1 VPENH
6 QICETE
12 KGGIVMSSCS
22 ATTEKKFG
30 VKVCRERGCK
40 DLQKDPKWPDS
51 PQQCQVTHGMPGA
64 MSCCVK
70 EMDAERFIRHISGQL
85 NNSPY
90 GAQRPGVRNCPKECP
105 YKIFIEG
112 EKFVFEKGKPESSRV
127 PAKIGTC
134 ALIGKSL
141 GECGVCPCNVLGNKF
156 QESQILQIKGA
167 IERCQKVSRDAFESG
182 HACSGNSCPD
192 GIQRCDIG
200 DKPVCPL
207 IRVPFAD
214 LKECPLWRIPAKT
227 LPATAA
233 AEPVKKSQKSTEKV
247 LKKSSGKLVR
257 KDKPEPPAPNTLYL
271 EDNKDLTARM
281 APESVDLIFTD
292 PTYLKD
298 PVIDGIEQWER
309 AYVALNRIA
318 GKVLKPSGFLFTYA
332 PQAHLLDIMEIL
344 AYGSSDQ
351 IMCPTKGCALDF
363 FWIIPSLNLSQ
374 STAKN
379 HKHNAICLHKPILV
393 YQKPPFKSPSKC
405 FADVVRG
412 KRQKAYHP
420 FQQSIHDVLGI
431 ISRFMEP
438 GQVLYDPYTG
448 TGTSLKAA
456 KLLGLQWIG
465 CEIDPK
471 THAIA
476 VRELQ
481 QEPITLF
488 SFDEGDDIGP
498 CRTCSIE
505 CPDDNEGCKEFQE
518 FAEKEIAA
526 GPGPQDLVDS
536 ALFTKEND
544 TSIDKKHKS
553 TWMGKSR
560 AQQLKETAERD
571 AALAAGA
578 CHDCEASDRC
588 KKHDPHAGC
597 LNEIPKPRTPK
608 GKHRRP
614 ALNKCPE
621 TCPYRKII
629 PEDHG
634 REKRYPQGRCG
645 AALGQTLREME
656 ACPHGIL
663 DEMDERTQGYLIE
676 RLILYKEGQQ
686 RERLAR
692 IPAGADPTKVIVI
705 EHPSGAPGSPGPICK
720 TCGWPEAPQEGSC
733 LTCGHHKARKTFH
746 ETCPRLPDLMFK
758 GGTYSAEQLMKET
771 LLQGCYH
778 WMVKEKA
785 PVKKMKKPKEPET
798 NDPLK
803 LFLNEH
809 FEQIITGKDVPIVP
823 GVMHLYDEEQKPGLR
838 SLKLYLLASISDEI
852 DKIEDTIQIWSLPPS
867 GKIRKVAKTTGRLY
881 RGYANPD
888 CKFTFQWHFANEK
901 KEE

>member
-1 VPENH
+1 
-6 QICETE
+6 
-12 KGGIVMSSCS
+12 
-22 ATTEKKFG
+22 
-30 VKVCRERGCK
+30 
-40 DLQKDPKWPDS
+40 
-51 PQQCQVTHGMPGA
+51 
-64 MSCCVK
+64 
-70 EMDAERFIRHISGQL
+70 
-85 NNSPY
+85 
-90 GAQRPGVRNCPKECP
+90 
-105 YKIFIEG
+105 
-112 EKFVFEKGKPESSRV
+112 
-127 PAKIGTC
+127 
-134 ALIGKSL
+134 
-141 GECGVCPCNVLGNKF
+141 
-156 QESQILQIKGA
+156 
-167 IERCQKVSRDAFESG
+167 
-182 HACSGNSCPD
+182 
-192 GIQRCDIG
+192 
-200 DKPVCPL
+200 
-207 IRVPFAD
+207 
-214 LKECPLWRIPAKT
+214 
-227 LPATAA
+227 
-233 AEPVKKSQKSTEKV
+233 
-247 LKKSSGKLVR
+247 
-257 KDKPEPPAPNTLYL
+257 
-271 EDNKDLTARM
+271 M
-281 APESVDLIFTD
+281 APESIDVIFTD
-292 PTYLKD
+292 PSYGKE
-298 PVIDGIEQWER
+298 PVINDVEQWER

-344 AYGSSDQ
+344 AYGSSFK
-351 IMCPTKGCALDF
+351 IMCPTNGCALDF

-374 STAKN
+374 STAKD

-438 GQVLYDPYTG
+438 GQILYDPYAG

-481 QEPITLF
+481 QEAIDLFTFGGDGPGEACPRAPIEVMKDP
-488 SFDEGDDIGP
+488 S
-498 CRTCSIE
+498 RQASIE
-505 CPDDNEGCKEFQE
+505 
-518 FAEKEIAA
+518 
-526 GPGPQDLVDS
+526 V
-536 ALFTKEND
+536 
-544 TSIDKKHKS
+544 
-553 TWMGKSR
+553 
-560 AQQLKETAERD
+560 
-571 AALAAGA
+571 
-578 CHDCEASDRC
+578 CEM
-588 KKHDPHAGC
+588 
-597 LNEIPKPRTPK
+597 
-608 GKHRRP
+608 HRRP

-621 TCPYRKII
+621 TCPYRKIV

-634 REKRYPQGRCG
+634 REKNYPQGRCG
-645 AALGQTLREME
+645 AALGQKLREMQ

-676 RLILYKEGQQ
+676 RLILYEEGQQ
-686 RERLAR
+686 RDRAAK

-705 EHPSGAPGSPGPICK
+705 EHPSGAPGSPGPLCK
-720 TCGWPEAPQEGSC
+720 TCGWPEAPKEGSC
-733 LTCGHHKARKTFH
+733 LTCGHHKDRKTFH

-771 LLQGCYH
+771 LLQGCCH

-785 PVKKMKKPKEPET
+785 PAKKMKKPKEPET

-881 RGYANPD
+881 RGYATPD
-888 CKFTFQWHFANEK
+888 CKFTFQWHYASEK